1 MGGADG
7 AMIYLDLP
15 VPTMALA
22 ALQGWLNGERI
33 YADGVFTAPAK
44 PDDGDARSTLE
55 DRSHHY

>member
-1 MGGADG
+1 
-7 AMIYLDLP
+7 MIYLDLS

-33 YADGVFTAPAK
+33 YADGVFTDPAK